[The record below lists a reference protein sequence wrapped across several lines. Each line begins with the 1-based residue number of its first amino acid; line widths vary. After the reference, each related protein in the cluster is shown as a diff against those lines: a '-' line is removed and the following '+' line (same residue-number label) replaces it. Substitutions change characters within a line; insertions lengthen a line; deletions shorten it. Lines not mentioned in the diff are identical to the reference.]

1 MRVYNKEMSKWNSLP
16 SDEILS
22 KTAEAIKENGIDVVI
37 VNSKDDA
44 KKKVLELIP
53 KGSEVMTMTSAT
65 LDAIG
70 IPAEINES
78 GSYDS
83 IRNKLNLMDRKT
95 QGTEMQKLGAAP
107 EYVIGSVH
115 AVTQDGKIMIASNT
129 GSQLSAYVYGSSHV
143 IWVVGA
149 QKVVKDSD
157 EAIRRIYEYV
167 LPLEDARMR
176 KAMGIG
182 SNVSK
187 LLIINKEVKPGRI
200 TLILVKEV
208 LGF

>member
-1 MRVYNKEMSKWNSLP
+1 MSKWNTLP
-16 SDEILS
+16 SDDVLS
-22 KTAEAIKENGIDVVI
+22 KTAEALKENGIDVVI

-70 IPAEINES
+70 IPPEINES
-78 GSYDS
+78 GNYDS
-83 IRNKLNLMDRKT
+83 IRNKLNSMDRKI

-107 EYVIGSVH
+107 QYVVGSIN
-115 AVTQDGKIMIASNT
+115 AVTQDGKVLMASNT

-143 IWVVGA
+143 IWVVGG
-149 QKVVKDSD
+149 QKIVKNMD
-157 EAIRRIYEYV
+157 EGTKRIYEYV
-167 LPLEDARMR
+167 LPLESKRVQTAYGMPY
-176 KAMGIG
+176 
-182 SNVSK
+182 SSVNK
-187 LLIINKEVKPGRI
+187 LLILNKEVRPGRI